1 MMFMSVLTLW
11 GQTETSN
18 NMQKKWDNMS
28 IKDKLVFLKDSSE
41 VILNAYRETEKNEYE
56 IDIIRKDMDHLFD
69 LISKIDDNYKEQFKD
84 NNYTEEYKENIERYK
99 ESLKEDFVNDYS
111 KAALNEGKNKISI
124 QTILFYKVIKTF
136 IPKYEL
142 LNILLLSTIPQD
154 NKDDNV
160 AKTNSVPI
168 TLWILSAIGSLG
180 FIITIFLL
188 VVISRIKS
196 RIDERKYEI
205 GELEKKVLKQKEELL
220 VLINRP
226 QPVADKSIKKT
237 KIPNISESPI
247 EKTKPVVVTDKK
259 EQKQPPQPVQE
270 KSSVYYLFAT
280 AKAGSSYPEFYNV
293 SRDKTLY
300 KVYMLMLKNEE
311 DEIAEFTIVPDMT
324 PDFMKSVIDDRETH
338 LPPIFCERSI
348 DAQNP
353 TRIEVVSTGIAKKEG
368 GKWTVQERMK
378 IKLV

>member
-11 GQTETSN
+11 GNTE
-18 NMQKKWDNMS
+18 
-28 IKDKLVFLKDSSE
+28 ISSE
-41 VILNAYRETEKNEYE
+41 TKKLPDSVRLDVEFLDLKKKNLENLVILDTLFINDNDSLKTAISKSLTSLNSLLNEYREEDFSENGINIDSIIKVYHQNFNKEYE
-56 IDIIRKDMDHLFD
+56 YIENKHKEIIEDII
-69 LISKIDDNYKEQFKD
+69 
-84 NNYTEEYKENIERYK
+84 
-99 ESLKEDFVNDYS
+99 
-111 KAALNEGKNKISI
+111 KASHI
-124 QTILFYKVIKTF
+124 
-136 IPKYEL
+136 
-142 LNILLLSTIPQD
+142 STI
-154 NKDDNV
+154 
-160 AKTNSVPI
+160 I
-168 TLWILSAIGSLG
+168 IWILSAIGSLG
-180 FIITIFLL
+180 FIITIFSL
-188 VVISRIKS
+188 VEISRIKS
-196 RIDERKYEI
+196 RIDERKDEI

-226 QPVADKSIKKT
+226 QPEADKSIKKT

-259 EQKQPPQPVQE
+259 EQKQSPQPVQE

>member
-1 MMFMSVLTLW
+1 MKKILTIIMMFMSVLTLW
-11 GQTETSN
+11 GQTANDPLEA
-18 NMQKKWDNMS
+18 QLKG
-28 IKDKLVFLKDSSE
+28 FKDS
-41 VILNAYRETEKNEYE
+41 K
-56 IDIIRKDMDHLFD
+56 DIILG
-69 LISKIDDNYKEQFKD
+69 Q
-84 NNYTEEYKENIERYK
+84 YKENVEQGINVDIIGKKMDYLFSMISEIDSVCYECSKDSNYAKVYEKIKPYK
-99 ESLKEDFVNDYS
+99 ESLTKNFVKDYNV
-111 KAALNEGKNKISI
+111 AIKNPSGEEIYIGSDN
-124 QTILFYKVIKTF
+124 FYTVIETF

-142 LNILLLSTIPQD
+142 LEIVLLSRP
-154 NKDDNV
+154 KDKDYNV
-160 AKTNSVPI
+160 AQTNNTPI
-168 TLWILSAIGSLG
+168 ALWILSAIGSLG

-226 QPVADKSIKKT
+226 QPEADKSIKKT
-237 KIPNISESPI
+237 KIPNIYESPI

-259 EQKQPPQPVQE
+259 EQKQSPQPVQE

>member
-1 MMFMSVLTLW
+1 MSVLTLW
-11 GQTETSN
+11 GRTDTSN
-18 NMQKKWDNMS
+18 NIQKEWDNMS

-41 VILNAYRETEKNEYE
+41 VILNAYRKTEKNEYE

-111 KAALNEGKNKISI
+111 KAVLNKEKNKISI
-124 QTILFYKVIKTF
+124 QTVLFYKVIKTF

-160 AKTNSVPI
+160 AKTNNTPI
-168 TLWILSAIGSLG
+168 ALWILSAIGSLG
-180 FIITIFLL
+180 FIITIFSL
-188 VVISRIKS
+188 VEISHIKS
-196 RIDERKYEI
+196 RIDERKDEI

-226 QPVADKSIKKT
+226 QPEADKSIKKT
-237 KIPNISESPI
+237 KIPNISGSSVD
-247 EKTKPVVVTDKK
+247 KNKPVVVTYKK
-259 EQKQPPQPVQE
+259 DQKQPQQPVKQE
-270 KSSVYYLFAT
+270 NPSVYYLFAT
-280 AKAGSSYPEFYNV
+280 AKAGSSYPEFYKV
-293 SRDKTLY
+293 SSDKNWD

-311 DEIAEFTIVPDMT
+311 DEVAEFTIVPDMT

-348 DAQNP
+348 DSQNP
-353 TRIEVVSTGIAKKEG
+353 TRIEVVSTGVAKKEC
-368 GKWTVQERMK
+368 GKWMVQERMK

>member
-11 GQTETSN
+11 GETETSN
-18 NMQKKWDNMS
+18 NKQKKWDEMS
-28 IKDKLVFLKDSSE
+28 IDDKLVFLKNSSRA
-41 VILNAYRETEKNEYE
+41 ILDAYSKTEKKEYE
-56 IDIIRKDMDHLFD
+56 IDIIEKDMNHLFSM
-69 LISKIDDNYKEQFKD
+69 ISEIDDSCKNWFKD
-84 NNYTEEYKENIERYK
+84 NNYTEVKENIKLCK
-99 ESLKEDFVNDYS
+99 ESLKKYFVNDYS
-111 KAALNEGKNKISI
+111 KVVLNNKQTEGISI
-124 QTILFYKVIKTF
+124 QNGNFYNVIKTF
-136 IPKYEL
+136 IPEYEL
-142 LNILLLSTIPQD
+142 LKILLLSTIPQD

-160 AKTNSVPI
+160 AKTNNVPI
-168 TLWILSAIGSLG
+168 TLWILSAIGSFG
-180 FIITIFLL
+180 FIITIFSL
-188 VVISRIKS
+188 VEISRIKS
-196 RIDERKYEI
+196 RIDERKDEI

-226 QPVADKSIKKT
+226 QPEADKSIKKT

-247 EKTKPVVVTDKK
+247 GKTKPVVVTDKK
-259 EQKQPPQPVQE
+259 EQKQLPQPVQE

-348 DAQNP
+348 DSQNP
-353 TRIEVVSTGIAKKEG
+353 TRIEVVSTGVAKKEC
-368 GKWTVQERMK
+368 GKWMVQERMK

>member
-11 GQTETSN
+11 GQTANDPLEA
-18 NMQKKWDNMS
+18 QLKG
-28 IKDKLVFLKDSSE
+28 FKDS
-41 VILNAYRETEKNEYE
+41 K
-56 IDIIRKDMDHLFD
+56 DIILG
-69 LISKIDDNYKEQFKD
+69 Q
-84 NNYTEEYKENIERYK
+84 YKENVEQGINVDIIGKKMDYLFSMISEIDSVCYECSKDSNYAKVYEKIKPYK
-99 ESLKEDFVNDYS
+99 ESLTKNFVKDYNV
-111 KAALNEGKNKISI
+111 AIKNPSGEEIYIGSDN
-124 QTILFYKVIKTF
+124 FYTVIETF

-142 LNILLLSTIPQD
+142 LEIVLLSRP
-154 NKDDNV
+154 KDKDYNV
-160 AKTNSVPI
+160 AQTNNTPI
-168 TLWILSAIGSLG
+168 ALWILSAIGSLG

-226 QPVADKSIKKT
+226 QPEADKSIKKT
-237 KIPNISESPI
+237 KIPNIYESPI

-259 EQKQPPQPVQE
+259 EQKQSPQPVQE

>member
-11 GQTETSN
+11 GQTANDPLEA
-18 NMQKKWDNMS
+18 QLKG
-28 IKDKLVFLKDSSE
+28 FKDSKDI
-41 VILNAYRETEKNEYE
+41 ILGQYKKNVNQGINVDIIGKKMDYLFSMISE
-56 IDIIRKDMDHLFD
+56 IDSVCYECSKD
-69 LISKIDDNYKEQFKD
+69 SNYAKVYEKIKP
-84 NNYTEEYKENIERYK
+84 YK
-99 ESLKEDFVNDYS
+99 ESLTKNFVKDYNVAI
-111 KAALNEGKNKISI
+111 KKNPSGEEIYIGSGN
-124 QTILFYKVIKTF
+124 FYTVIETF

-142 LNILLLSTIPQD
+142 LEIVLLSRPKD
-154 NKDDNV
+154 KDDNV
-160 AKTNSVPI
+160 AQTNNTPI
-168 TLWILSAIGSLG
+168 ALWILSAIGSLG
-180 FIITIFLL
+180 FIITIFSL
-188 VVISRIKS
+188 VEISRIKS
-196 RIDERKYEI
+196 RIDERKDEI

-226 QPVADKSIKKT
+226 QPEADKSIKKT

-259 EQKQPPQPVQE
+259 EQKQSPQPVQE

-353 TRIEVVSTGIAKKEG
+353 TRIEVVSTGVAKKEC
-368 GKWTVQERMK
+368 GKWMVQERMK